1 MPDKPLKI
9 RKTIYYYLA
18 VFAPFVMDRYFQDKV
33 IMKYKIEGNLRVV
46 TYSEIMR

>member
-1 MPDKPLKI
+1 MPNEDLKI
-9 RKTIYYYLA
+9 KKTIYYYLA

-33 IMKYKIEGNLRVV
+33 ILKYKIEGNPRVV

>member
-1 MPDKPLKI
+1 MPNETLKI